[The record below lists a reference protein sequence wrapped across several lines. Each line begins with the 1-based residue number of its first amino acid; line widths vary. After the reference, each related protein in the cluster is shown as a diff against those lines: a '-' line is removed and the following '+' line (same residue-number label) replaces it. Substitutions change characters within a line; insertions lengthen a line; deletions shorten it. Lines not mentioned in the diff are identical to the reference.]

1 MVKLNGRIQSR
12 NYEKKLQDGTIT
24 NKTAYEISVSKFA
37 SVEKEES
44 EENNEEQ
51 E

>member
-1 MVKLNGRIQSR
+1 MIIRSIKVSR
-12 NYEKKLQDGTIT
+12 NYEKKLPDGTVI

-37 SVEKEES
+37 SVEKEEN
-44 EENNEEQ
+44 EDNNEEQ